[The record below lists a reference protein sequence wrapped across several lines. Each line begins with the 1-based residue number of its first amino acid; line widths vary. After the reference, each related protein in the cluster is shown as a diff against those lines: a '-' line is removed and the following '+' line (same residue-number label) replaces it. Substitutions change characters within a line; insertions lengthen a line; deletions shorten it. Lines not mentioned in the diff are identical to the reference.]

1 MIEEKMLQTQAF
13 TLDGR
18 LQTHTKRWAYFHP
31 GASSWPCW
39 VCWGEQKGYI
49 CWHWKGGKK
58 CQVLWRAKKGY
69 SLQVSIAVSAT
80 VTDPTEDVKAM
91 SPERRK
97 CLLEPEISTSLYQV
111 HHHSPFLFAELS
123 SYPISR
129 QSSFQNIPNLAA
141 SWRTTSRLYWTSLSM
156 VENAIGHFFISI
168 ILKDACPTSYQ
179 KYPTMW
185 SRSMCQDTKKATQ

>member
-1 MIEEKMLQTQAF
+1 M
-13 TLDGR
+13 
-18 LQTHTKRWAYFHP
+18 
-31 GASSWPCW
+31 
-39 VCWGEQKGYI
+39 
-49 CWHWKGGKK
+49 
-58 CQVLWRAKKGY
+58 
-69 SLQVSIAVSAT
+69 SAT
-80 VTDPTEDVKAM
+80 VTDPTDDVKAM

-156 VENAIGHFFISI
+156 VDTAVRHFFISI
-168 ILKDACPTSYQ
+168 ILRCLPYFLPKVPDYVIK
-179 KYPTMW
+179 KYVPGY
-185 SRSMCQDTKKATQ
+185 KKGDPIVCR